1 MDNQYAR
8 QSTQQQDSQLQI
20 YSQQSLGCFNLF
32 DENNDNFQG
41 FNKSQQNLSSTED
54 QDCTLFQDT
63 SSSSFKNDKKILQ
76 NQLNRKRAFIDY
88 DFEEKQQNSS
98 DTSTQKDIQFHNQ
111 QGLAVSQIN
120 STQFSQNFLERT
132 QRFLRANKKFY
143 IYMDLVVD
151 LDFFQNYSDKQNYLS
166 ENKHNQL
173 EKGLRYI
180 NCVIHRMDNKFIE
193 VDLTFFPSN
202 VDDIEYLLKILYSY
216 GNKDLLETIKKLQ
229 IIWDNVQLTKKLI
242 LNQYQNTLFQQHYE
256 SRKAASNLKFKQLTE
271 GLDQKKLIFYIRLSV
286 NYEKQLYESDRVG
299 YSPELYDVI
308 AENSYAFKEY
318 LKAYGYF
325 DPRNTYFKLEQCINT
340 TLHFLTSST
349 KALFAQQGYSSQKIE
364 IKTIDKFTF
373 PVEARARFFNLDQ
386 DYDTQHNLN
395 FKYNDML
402 VTYEYI
408 FEDPNIQSKFKMYR
422 QIQQSVQSRAITLQN
437 DEEIDDRPEY
447 QELELFKRYYQD
459 DADKL
464 IEVGNKWFKKCGLVN
479 IPQKKSK
486 KANS

>member
-1 MDNQYAR
+1 MDNQYDR
-8 QSTQQQDSQLQI
+8 QSTQQQDGQFQI
-20 YSQQSLGCFNLF
+20 YSQQSLGDFHIYE
-32 DENNDNFQG
+32 ENNNENFQG
-41 FNKSQQNLSSTED
+41 FGKSQQNLSSTD

-63 SSSSFKNDKKILQ
+63 SPNGFKNDKKSSQ
-76 NQLNRKRAFIDY
+76 NSLNKKRAYIDY
-88 DFEEKQQNSS
+88 ENEERQQNSS
-98 DTSTQKDIQFHNQ
+98 GTSTQKNIHYTNQ
-111 QGLAVSQIN
+111 KGLAISQIN
-120 STQFSQNFLERT
+120 STKFSQNFLERT

-143 IYMDLVVD
+143 LYMDLVVD
-151 LDFFQNYSDKQNYLS
+151 LDFFQNYSDKQNYLN

-202 VDDIEYLLKILYSY
+202 VNNIEYLLKILYSY
-216 GNKDLLETIKKLQ
+216 GNKDLLETIQKLQ
-229 IIWDNVQLTKKLI
+229 TIWDNIQLTKRLI
-242 LNQYQNTLFQQHYE
+242 LDQYQDTLFQQHYE
-256 SRKAASNLKFKQLTE
+256 GRKAASNLKFKSLTE
-271 GLDQKKLIFYIRLSV
+271 GLDQTSLIFYIRLSV

-299 YSPELYDVI
+299 YSPELYDII
-308 AENSYAFKEY
+308 AENSYVFKEY

-340 TLHFLTSST
+340 TLHFLTTST
-349 KALFAQQGYSSQKIE
+349 KALFSKQGYSSQKIE
-364 IKTIDKFTF
+364 IKTIDQFTF

-386 DYDTQHNLN
+386 DYDSKHNLN

-408 FEDPNIQSKFKMYR
+408 FEDPNIKSRFKMYR
-422 QIQQSVQSRAITLQN
+422 QLQHSVQSKAITLQN

-447 QELELFKRYYQD
+447 KELELFKRYYQD

-464 IEVGNKWFKKCGLVN
+464 IEVGNKWFKKCGVINL
-479 IPQKKSK
+479 PQKKSK
-486 KANS
+486 KDEN